1 MTRFFLVHKD
11 SGDDLGLMDFYYNS
25 TKHSTTKM
33 SPFESA
39 WGVEAKQHMNLAI
52 PKIGGV
58 HYKGGKNVELKTIK
72 KHTKKNTQA
81 KRFLKKTHAKYEKQT
96 NKI

>member
-1 MTRFFLVHKD
+1 MTQFFLVHKD

-39 WGVEAKQHMNLAI
+39 WGVEAK
-52 PKIGGV
+52 
-58 HYKGGKNVELKTIK
+58 
-72 KHTKKNTQA
+72 
-81 KRFLKKTHAKYEKQT
+81 
-96 NKI
+96 